1 MLHQVLWKN
10 RSAGQL
16 LGASVGIFIGLFVLL
31 FALQVYLDVQTLTK
45 GAQDNNFLVINKS
58 FEQNYSSELS
68 FSAEELEEMRQ
79 QPFFNAVDPFE
90 SNTYKVAMSSER
102 LRFRTLLFFQSLP
115 VSYLDVDTALFQWKK
130 GEPLPIVLSSD
141 YLALYNFGFAPSQG
155 LPKFSAKTI
164 SLVDFYVT
172 IAGNG
177 SSERFEA
184 YVAGFTPNVN
194 SILVPPSFMEYA
206 NSLYGDEAQAKDP
219 TQLIAST
226 DNPYNVHL
234 EKFLEEKGYELSKG
248 GLIGGELKSSLNL
261 LVFLLV
267 AIGLTIV
274 SLALLVF
281 ILNFQVL
288 IAQSSQDIRL
298 LLQLGY
304 PTKDIAATLSNQL
317 LKRFAVVVLATFAL
331 LIPIKYTLTS
341 SLAEQGYQLS
351 YFPHWLV
358 WLVGIVLCALFVAIN
373 YNSIQ
378 KNVAGLA

>member
-10 RSAGQL
+10 RSSGQL
-16 LGASVGIFIGLFVLL
+16 LGASVGIFIGLFLLL

-45 GAQDNNFLVINKS
+45 GARDNNFLVINKS
-58 FEQNYSSELS
+58 FEKNYSSELS

-79 QPFFNAVDPFE
+79 QPFFNTVDPFE
-90 SNTYKVAMSSER
+90 SNTYKVSMSSQR

-115 VSYLDVDTALFQWKK
+115 VSYLDVDTTLFKWKK

-141 YLALYNFGFAPSQG
+141 YLTLYNFGFAPSQG

-164 SLVDFYVT
+164 SLVDFTVT

-177 SSERFEA
+177 SSERFEG
-184 YVAGFTPNVN
+184 YVVGFTPNVN
-194 SILVPPSFMEYA
+194 SILVPPNFMEYA
-206 NSLYGDEAQAKDP
+206 NSLYGDEVKAKDP
-219 TQLIAST
+219 TQIIAAT
-226 DNPYNVHL
+226 DNPYNVNLEQFL
-234 EKFLEEKGYELSKG
+234 EKKGYELSKG

-267 AIGLTIV
+267 VIGLTIV

-304 PTKDIAATLSNQL
+304 LTKDIASTLSNQL
-317 LKRFAVVVLATFAL
+317 LKHFAVVVVAAFTVL
-331 LIPIKYTLTS
+331 LPIKYTLTS
-341 SLAEQGYQLS
+341 NLAEQGYQLS

-358 WLVGIVLCALFVAIN
+358 CLVGIVLSVLFVGIN

>member
-10 RSAGQL
+10 RSPGQL
-16 LGASVGIFIGLFVLL
+16 FGASVGIFIGLFLLL

-45 GAQDNNFLVINKS
+45 GARDNNFLVINKS
-58 FEQNYSSELS
+58 FEKNYSSELS

-79 QPFFNAVDPFE
+79 QPFFNSVDPFE
-90 SNTYKVAMSSER
+90 SNTYRVAMSSER

-115 VSYLDVDTALFQWKK
+115 VSYLDVDTTLFKWEK
-130 GEPLPIVLSSD
+130 GDPLPIVLSSD
-141 YLALYNFGFAPSQG
+141 YLTLYNFGFAPSQG

-164 SLVDFYVT
+164 SLVDFTVT
-172 IAGNG
+172 IAGKG
-177 SSERFEA
+177 SSERFEG

-206 NSLYGDEAQAKDP
+206 NSLYGDEAAAKDP
-219 TQLIAST
+219 TQLIAAT
-226 DNPYNVHL
+226 DNPYNIHL
-234 EKFLEEKGYELSKG
+234 EQFLEKKGYELSKG

-261 LVFLLV
+261 LIFLLV
-267 AIGLTIV
+267 VIGLTIV

-288 IAQSSQDIRL
+288 IAQSSSDIRL

-304 PTKDIAATLSNQL
+304 LTKNIATTLSNQL
-317 LKRFAVVVLATFAL
+317 LKRFAVVVIAAFAL
-331 LIPIKYTLTS
+331 LLPIKYTLTA

-358 WLVGIVLCALFVAIN
+358 VLVGIILCALFVTIN

-378 KNVAGLA
+378 KNVKGLA

>member
-172 IAGNG
+172 IAGKG

>member
-10 RSAGQL
+10 RSPWQL
-16 LGASVGIFIGLFVLL
+16 LGASIGIFIGLFLLL

-45 GAQDNNFLVINKS
+45 GARDNNFLVINKS
-58 FEQNYSSELS
+58 FEKNYNNQLS
-68 FSAEELEEMRQ
+68 FSAEEIEEMRQ
-79 QPFFNAVDPFE
+79 QAFFNRVDPFE
-90 SNTYKVAMSSER
+90 SNTYRVSLSSQR
-102 LRFRTLLFFQSLP
+102 LGFRTLLFFQSLP
-115 VSYLDVDTALFQWKK
+115 VSYLDVDTTLFKWEK

-141 YLALYNFGFAPSQG
+141 YLTLYNFGFAPSQG

-164 SLVDFYVT
+164 SLVDFDVT
-172 IAGNG
+172 VAGKG

-194 SILVPPSFMEYA
+194 SIMVPPNFMEYA
-206 NSLYGDEAQAKDP
+206 NELYGDEKEAKAP
-219 TQLIAST
+219 TQLIAAT
-226 DNPYNVHL
+226 DNPYNVNL
-234 EKFLEEKGYELSKG
+234 EQFLEEKGYELSKG
-248 GLIGGELKSSLNL
+248 GLIGGELKSSLYI

-281 ILNFQVL
+281 VLNFQVL
-288 IAQSSQDIRL
+288 IAQSSHDIQL

-317 LKRFAVVVLATFAL
+317 LKRFAVVVIAVFLAL
-331 LIPIKYTLTS
+331 LPLKYAVTA

-351 YFPHWLV
+351 YFPHWMV
-358 WLVGIVLCALFVAIN
+358 GLVGITLCALFVGVN
-373 YNSIQ
+373 YSSIQ
-378 KNVAGLA
+378 KNVEGLA